1 VNFILG
7 VGAQKCGTSWLA
19 GYLASHPQV
28 FMTPYK
34 ELHVFDAM
42 FAPEVSGYNPENR
55 FDELH
60 IILDRLLKG
69 ENRSRSELSSAIEKY
84 SLSLSDNAYLS
95 YFKNNVRNEHRAM
108 GEITPSY
115 SLIPQ
120 DGFRYIRN
128 LLMKGDLNPR
138 VIFIMRDPV
147 ERVYSQLRFNQG
159 RGVAAVQDSYASALA
174 DPQIIMR
181 TRYDQTIANL
191 RNEFKPEELLF
202 LFYEELFCDESIQI
216 ICQFL
221 GIEIRPAD
229 FSKRVNVSP
238 DVGHIDSEFEQAARK
253 VLDPVYVFCA
263 DQFGREKIGS
273 LWKTF

>member
-7 VGAQKCGTSWLA
+7 VGAQKCGTTWLA
-19 GYLASHPQV
+19 NYLVNHPQV

-42 FAPEVSGYNPENR
+42 FAPEVSGYFPENR
-55 FDELH
+55 FDEL
-60 IILDRLLKG
+60 RFLLYKLLNG
-69 ENRSRSELSSAIEKY
+69 ENSSRSELGAAVEKY
-84 SLSLSDNAYLS
+84 SLSLGENAYLS
-95 YFKNNVRNEHRAM
+95 YFQKNVGIEHRAM

-120 DGFRYIRN
+120 HGFRHIRN
-128 LLMKGDLNPR
+128 TLLKADLNPR

-159 RGVAAVQDSYASALA
+159 RGVAEVQDSYASALV

-181 TRYDQTIANL
+181 TRYDQTITNL

-202 LFYEELFCDESIQI
+202 LFYEELFSDKTIEI
-216 ICQFL
+216 ICQFI
-221 GIEIRPAD
+221 GVEVKPAD
-229 FSKRVNVSP
+229 FSKHWNVSP
-238 DVGHIDSEFEQAARK
+238 DIGRIDTEFGKAARN
-253 VLDPVYVFCA
+253 VLDVVYGYCA
-263 DQFGREKIGS
+263 DQFGREKICN
-273 LWKTF
+273 LWKYY